1 MDFDLTK
8 EQQQL
13 GDSIQ
18 RFVAREYAFEK
29 RKGILRSEEGMS
41 REVWAHL
48 AEMGLLALQV
58 PEEHGGMG
66 GAPIETMLAMN
77 GVGRGLLLEPYLA
90 SAVVATTLLREL
102 GSPAQQGELFPAM
115 AAGERI
121 VVLAHD
127 EPGARYDLTQVS
139 TKATRAGDG
148 YTLSGQKSI
157 VVHAPSADLLLVS
170 ARTGSGVSLFLVP
183 RDAKG
188 VSLAAYRTLDGR
200 RAADVTLS
208 EVRAGREALVGA
220 EGAALDVIVSV
231 NDVAIAAA
239 CAEAVGALEALLQTT
254 VEYSKSRKQF
264 GVPIGTFQALQH
276 RMVEM
281 LIHVEQA
288 RSMSYLAAIRATDP
302 DPAERR
308 RAVSAAKVV
317 IGQACRKVA
326 QEAVQIHG
334 GMGMT
339 DELHVGH
346 YFKRLTAIELS
357 LGDTEHHLESFARE
371 TAARKEIA

>member
-1 MDFDLTK
+1 
-8 EQQQL
+8 QQL

-148 YTLSGQKSI
+148 YALSGQKSV

-183 RDAKG
+183 WDAKG

-288 RSMSYLAAIRATDP
+288 KSMSYLASLRSDEKDLQARA
-302 DPAERR
+302 R
-308 RAVSAAKVV
+308 VMSGAKVIV
-317 IGQACRKVA
+317 GRDCRNVG

-339 DELHVGH
+339 EEFLASH
-346 YFKRLTAIELS
+346 YFRRLAAWELS
-357 LGDTEHHLESFARE
+357 FGDTEHHLEKFALNSAE
-371 TAARKEIA
+371 AT

>member
-29 RKGILRSEEGMS
+29 RKGILRAEEGMS

-102 GSPAQQGELFPAM
+102 GSPAQPEELFPAM

-148 YTLSGQKSI
+148 YALSGQKSV

-183 RDAKG
+183 WDAKG

-231 NDVAIAAA
+231 NDVAIAA
-239 CAEAVGALEALLQTT
+239 
-254 VEYSKSRKQF
+254 
-264 GVPIGTFQALQH
+264 
-276 RMVEM
+276 
-281 LIHVEQA
+281 
-288 RSMSYLAAIRATDP
+288 
-302 DPAERR
+302 
-308 RAVSAAKVV
+308 
-317 IGQACRKVA
+317 
-326 QEAVQIHG
+326 
-334 GMGMT
+334 
-339 DELHVGH
+339 ELH
-346 YFKRLTAIELS
+346 RP
-357 LGDTEHHLESFARE
+357 
-371 TAARKEIA
+371 

>member
-18 RFVAREYAFEK
+18 RFVAREYGFEK
-29 RKGILRSEEGMS
+29 RKAILRSEEGMS
-41 REVWAHL
+41 REVWGHL
-48 AEMGLLALQV
+48 AEMGLLALQI

-66 GAPIETMLAMN
+66 AAAIETMLAMN

-90 SAVVATTLLREL
+90 SAVVATTLLRDL
-102 GSPAQQGELFPAM
+102 GSPQQQSELFPSL

-121 VVLAHD
+121 AVLAHT
-127 EPGARYDLTQVS
+127 EPGTRYDPTQIS
-139 TKATRAGDG
+139 TRAARRSDG
-148 YTLSGQKSI
+148 YDLSGRKSV

-170 ARTGSGVSLFLVP
+170 ARTDRGPSVFLVP

-188 VSLAAYRTLDGR
+188 VALRLYRTLDGR

-208 EVRAGREALVGA
+208 DVHVAPNAMLGADGSAQDALLRVH
-220 EGAALDVIVSV
+220 
-231 NDVAIAAA
+231 DVAIAAI
-239 CAEAVGALEALLQTT
+239 CAEAVGALEALLQAT
-254 VEYSKSRKQF
+254 VEYSKSRRQF
-264 GVPIGTFQALQH
+264 GVPIASFQALQH

-288 RSMSYLAAIRATDP
+288 KSMSYLASMRVGERDSAARAK
-302 DPAERR
+302 
-308 RAVSAAKVV
+308 VMSAAKVIV
-317 IGQACRKVA
+317 GRACRAVG
-326 QEAVQIHG
+326 QEAIQIHG

-339 DELHVGH
+339 EEFHASH
-346 YFKRLTAIELS
+346 YFRRLTAIELS
-357 LGDTEHHLESFARE
+357 FGDTEHHLERFASFSQEAQ
-371 TAARKEIA
+371 

>member
-1 MDFDLTK
+1 MDFDLSK

-41 REVWAHL
+41 PEVWAHL
-48 AEMGLLALQV
+48 AEMGLLALQI

-90 SAVVATTLLREL
+90 SAIVATTLLRDL

-139 TKATRAGDG
+139 TKATRSGDG
-148 YTLSGQKSI
+148 YSLNGRKSV

-170 ARTGSGVSLFLVP
+170 ARTDRGVSLFLVP

-200 RAADVTLS
+200 RAAEVTLS
-208 EVRAGREALVGA
+208 DVRVGREALVGA
-220 EGAALDVIVSV
+220 EGAAQDAIASV
-231 NDVAIAAA
+231 HDVAIAAT

-254 VEYSKSRKQF
+254 VEYAKSRKQF
-264 GVPIGTFQALQH
+264 GVPIASFQALQH

-288 RSMSYLAAIRATDP
+288 KSMSYLASLRIGEKDRAK
-302 DPAERR
+302 
-308 RAVSAAKVV
+308 VMSAAKVIV
-317 IGQACRKVA
+317 GRACRTVG

-339 DELHVGH
+339 EEFHASH
-346 YFKRLTAIELS
+346 YFRRLAALELS
-357 LGDTEHHLESFARE
+357 FGDTEHHLEKFARNYSTE
-371 TAARKEIA
+371 ASR

>member
-148 YTLSGQKSI
+148 YALSGQKSV

-288 RSMSYLAAIRATDP
+288 KSMSYLASLRSDEKDLQARA
-302 DPAERR
+302 R
-308 RAVSAAKVV
+308 VMSAAKVIV
-317 IGQACRKVA
+317 GRACRNVG

-339 DELHVGH
+339 EEFHASH
-346 YFKRLTAIELS
+346 YFRRLAALELS
-357 LGDTEHHLESFARE
+357 FGDTEHHLEKFALNSAE
-371 TAARKEIA
+371 AT

>member
-148 YTLSGQKSI
+148 YALSGQKSV

-183 RDAKG
+183 WDAKG

-288 RSMSYLAAIRATDP
+288 KSMSYLASLRSDEKDPKARA
-302 DPAERR
+302 R
-308 RAVSAAKVV
+308 VMSAAKVV
-317 IGQACRKVA
+317 VGRACRSVG
-326 QEAVQIHG
+326 QEAIQIHG

-339 DELHVGH
+339 EEFHASH
-346 YFKRLTAIELS
+346 YFRRLAALELS
-357 LGDTEHHLESFARE
+357 FGDTEHHLEKFARISAE
-371 TAARKEIA
+371 AT

>member
-18 RFVAREYAFEK
+18 RFVAKEYAFEK

-41 REVWAHL
+41 REVWAGL
-48 AEMGLLALQV
+48 AEMGLLALQI

-77 GVGRGLLLEPYLA
+77 GVGRGLLLEPFLA
-90 SAVVATTLLREL
+90 SSVLATTLLRDL
-102 GSPAQQGELFPAM
+102 GSPAQQAELFPAM

-121 VVLAHD
+121 VVLAHG

-139 TKATRAGDG
+139 TKATKAGDG
-148 YTLSGQKSI
+148 YTLNGRKT
-157 VVHAPSADLLLVS
+157 VVLHAPSADLLLVS
-170 ARTGSGVSLFLVP
+170 ARTDRGVSVFLVP

-188 VSLAAYRTLDGR
+188 VSLKAYRTLDGR
-200 RAADVTLS
+200 RAADVTLA
-208 EVRAGREALVGA
+208 EVRVGREALVGA
-220 EGAALDVIVSV
+220 EGSALDALISAH
-231 NDVAIAAA
+231 DVAIAAA
-239 CAEAVGALEALLQTT
+239 CAEAVGALEALLQAT
-254 VEYSKSRKQF
+254 VEYSKGRKQF
-264 GVPIGTFQALQH
+264 GVPIASFQALQH

-288 RSMSYLAAIRATDP
+288 KSMSYLASLRRDEKDAAARA
-302 DPAERR
+302 R
-308 RAVSAAKVV
+308 VMSAAKVV
-317 IGQACRKVA
+317 VGRACRSVG
-326 QEAVQIHG
+326 QEAIQIHG

-339 DELHVGH
+339 EEFHASH
-346 YFKRLTAIELS
+346 YFRRLAALELS
-357 LGDTEHHLESFARE
+357 FGDTEHHLEKFARYSAE
-371 TAARKEIA
+371 AV

>member
-18 RFVAREYAFEK
+18 RFVGREYAFEK

-48 AEMGLLALQV
+48 AEMGLLALQI

-90 SAVVATTLLREL
+90 SAVVATTLLRDL
-102 GSPAQQGELFPAM
+102 GSSAQVSELFPAM

-121 VVLAHD
+121 VALAHG

-139 TKATRAGDG
+139 TKGARDG
-148 YTLSGQKSI
+148 NGFSLNGHKS
-157 VVHAPSADLLLVS
+157 VVLHAPSADLLLVS
-170 ARTGSGVSLFLVP
+170 ARTSERGVSLFLVP

-188 VSLAAYRTLDGR
+188 VSLKSYRTLDGR

-208 EVRAGREALVGA
+208 DVRVGREALIGA
-220 EGAALDVIVSV
+220 EGSALDALVSV

-239 CAEAVGALEALLQTT
+239 CAEAVGALEALLQST
-254 VEYSKSRKQF
+254 VAYSKSRKQF
-264 GVPIGTFQALQH
+264 GVPIGSFQALQH

-288 RSMSYLAAIRATDP
+288 KSMSYLASLRSDEKDRKERAK
-302 DPAERR
+302 
-308 RAVSAAKVV
+308 VMSAAKVIV
-317 IGQACRKVA
+317 GRACRTVG

-339 DELHVGH
+339 EEFHASH
-346 YFKRLTAIELS
+346 YFRRLAALELS
-357 LGDTEHHLESFARE
+357 FGDTEHHLEKFARSFSTE
-371 TAARKEIA
+371 DSK

>member
-41 REVWAHL
+41 REVWTHL
-48 AEMGLLALQV
+48 AEMGLLALQIS
-58 PEEHGGMG
+58 EEHGGMG

-77 GVGRGLLLEPYLA
+77 GIGRGLLLEPYLA

-148 YTLSGQKSI
+148 YALSGQKSV

-183 RDAKG
+183 WDAKG

-288 RSMSYLAAIRATDP
+288 KSMSYLASLRSDEKDLQARA
-302 DPAERR
+302 R
-308 RAVSAAKVV
+308 VMSAAKVIV
-317 IGQACRKVA
+317 GRACRNVG

-339 DELHVGH
+339 EEFHASH
-346 YFKRLTAIELS
+346 YFRRLAALELS
-357 LGDTEHHLESFARE
+357 FGDTEHHLEKFALNSAE
-371 TAARKEIA
+371 AT

>member
-148 YTLSGQKSI
+148 YALSGQKSV

-183 RDAKG
+183 WDAKG

-288 RSMSYLAAIRATDP
+288 KSMSYLASLRSDEKDLQARA
-302 DPAERR
+302 R
-308 RAVSAAKVV
+308 VMSAAKVIV
-317 IGQACRKVA
+317 GRACRNVG

-339 DELHVGH
+339 EEFHASH
-346 YFKRLTAIELS
+346 YFRRLAALELS
-357 LGDTEHHLESFARE
+357 FGDTEHHLEKFALNSAE
-371 TAARKEIA
+371 AT

>member
-148 YTLSGQKSI
+148 YALSGQKSV

-183 RDAKG
+183 WDAKG

-288 RSMSYLAAIRATDP
+288 KSMSYLASLRSDEKDLQARA
-302 DPAERR
+302 R
-308 RAVSAAKVV
+308 VMSAAKVIV
-317 IGQACRKVA
+317 GRACRNVG

-339 DELHVGH
+339 EEFHASH
-346 YFKRLTAIELS
+346 YFRRLAALELS
-357 LGDTEHHLESFARE
+357 FGDTEHHLEKFARNSAE
-371 TAARKEIA
+371 AT

>member
-148 YTLSGQKSI
+148 YALSGQKSV

-183 RDAKG
+183 WDAKG

-208 EVRAGREALVGA
+208 EVRVGREVLVGA

-288 RSMSYLAAIRATDP
+288 KSMSYLASLRSDEKDLQARA
-302 DPAERR
+302 R
-308 RAVSAAKVV
+308 VMSAAKVIV
-317 IGQACRKVA
+317 GRACRNVG

-339 DELHVGH
+339 EEFHASH
-346 YFKRLTAIELS
+346 YFRRLAALELS
-357 LGDTEHHLESFARE
+357 FGDTEHHLEKFALNSAE
-371 TAARKEIA
+371 AT

>member
-115 AAGERI
+115 AAGKRI

-148 YTLSGQKSI
+148 YALSGQKSV

-183 RDAKG
+183 WDAKG

-288 RSMSYLAAIRATDP
+288 KSMSYLASLRSDEKDLQARA
-302 DPAERR
+302 R
-308 RAVSAAKVV
+308 VMSAAKVIV
-317 IGQACRKVA
+317 GRACRNVG

-339 DELHVGH
+339 EEFHASH
-346 YFKRLTAIELS
+346 YFRRLAALELS
-357 LGDTEHHLESFARE
+357 FGDTEHHLEKFALNSAE
-371 TAARKEIA
+371 AT

>member
-18 RFVAREYAFEK
+18 RFVAKEYAFEK

-41 REVWAHL
+41 REVWAGL
-48 AEMGLLALQV
+48 AEMGLLALQI

-77 GVGRGLLLEPYLA
+77 GVGRGLLLEPFLA
-90 SAVVATTLLREL
+90 SSVLATTLLRDL
-102 GSPAQQGELFPAM
+102 GSPAQQAELFPAM

-121 VVLAHD
+121 VVLAHG
-127 EPGARYDLTQVS
+127 EPGARYDLTAVS
-139 TKATRAGDG
+139 TKATKTGDG
-148 YTLSGQKSI
+148 HALTGRKS
-157 VVHAPSADLLLVS
+157 VVLHAPSADLLLVS
-170 ARTGSGVSLFLVP
+170 ARTDRGVSVFLVP

-188 VSLAAYRTLDGR
+188 ISLKAYRTLDGR
-200 RAADVTLS
+200 RAADVTFAD
-208 EVRAGREALVGA
+208 VRVGREALVGA
-220 EGAALDVIVSV
+220 EGSALDALISV
-231 NDVAIAAA
+231 HDVAIAAA
-239 CAEAVGALEALLQTT
+239 SAEAVGALEALLQAT

-264 GVPIGTFQALQH
+264 GVPIGSFQALQH

-288 RSMSYLAAIRATDP
+288 KSMSYLASLRRDEK
-302 DPAERR
+302 DPAARGQ
-308 RAVSAAKVV
+308 VMSAAKVV
-317 IGQACRKVA
+317 VGRACRSVG

-339 DELHVGH
+339 EEFHASH
-346 YFKRLTAIELS
+346 YFRRLAAIELS
-357 LGDTEHHLESFARE
+357 FGDTEHHLEKFARTSAE
-371 TAARKEIA
+371 AV

>member
-13 GDSIQ
+13 GESIQ

-90 SAVVATTLLREL
+90 SAVVATALLRDL
-102 GSPAQQGELFPAM
+102 ASPAQQAELFPAM

-121 VVLAHD
+121 VVLAHG
-127 EPGARYDLTQVS
+127 EPGARYDLTQVT
-139 TKATRAGDG
+139 TKAARAGDG
-148 YTLSGQKSI
+148 YWLTGRKA
-157 VVHAPSADLLLVS
+157 VVLHAPSADLLLVS
-170 ARTGSGVSLFLVP
+170 ARTDRGVSLFLVP

-188 VSLAAYRTLDGR
+188 VSLEDYRTLDGR
-200 RAADVTLS
+200 RAADVTLVD
-208 EVRAGREALVGA
+208 VRAGREALVGA
-220 EGAALDVIVSV
+220 EGFAQDALVAAHDA
-231 NDVAIAAA
+231 AIAAT
-239 CAEAVGALEALLQTT
+239 CAEAVGALEALLQAT

-264 GVPIGTFQALQH
+264 GVPIGSFQSLQH

-288 RSMSYLAAIRATDP
+288 KSMSYLASLLRDEKDPSARA
-302 DPAERR
+302 R
-308 RAVSAAKVV
+308 VMSAAKVV
-317 IGQACRKVA
+317 IGRACRSVG
-326 QEAVQIHG
+326 QEAIQIHG

-339 DELHVGH
+339 EEFHASH
-346 YFKRLTAIELS
+346 YFRRLAAIELS
-357 LGDTEHHLESFARE
+357 FGDTEHHLEKFARNSAE
-371 TAARKEIA
+371 AT

>member
-18 RFVAREYAFEK
+18 RFVAKEYAFEK

-41 REVWAHL
+41 REVWGHL
-48 AEMGLLALQV
+48 AEMGLLALQI

-90 SAVVATTLLREL
+90 SAVVATTLLRDL
-102 GSPAQQGELFPAM
+102 GSSAQVSELFPAM

-121 VVLAHD
+121 VVLAHG

-139 TKATRAGDG
+139 TKAARNEDG
-148 YTLSGQKSI
+148 YTLNGRKTV
-157 VVHAPSADLLLVS
+157 VVHAPSADLFLIS
-170 ARTGSGVSLFLVP
+170 ARTSERGVSLFLVP
-183 RDAKG
+183 RDSKG
-188 VSLAAYRTLDGR
+188 LSLRSYRTLDGR

-208 EVRAGREALVGA
+208 EVRVGREALVGP
-220 EGAALDVIVSV
+220 EGSALDALVAVH
-231 NDVAIAAA
+231 DVAIAAA
-239 CAEAVGALEALLQTT
+239 CAEAVGALEALLQAT
-254 VEYSKSRKQF
+254 VEYAKSRKQF
-264 GVPIGTFQALQH
+264 GVPIGSFQALQH

-281 LIHVEQA
+281 LLHVEQA
-288 RSMSYLAAIRATDP
+288 KSMSYLASLRRDEK
-302 DPAERR
+302 DPAA
-308 RAVSAAKVV
+308 RARVMSAAKVV
-317 IGQACRKVA
+317 IGRACRSVG
-326 QEAVQIHG
+326 QEAIQIHG

-339 DELHVGH
+339 EEFHASH
-346 YFKRLTAIELS
+346 YFRRLAALELS
-357 LGDTEHHLESFARE
+357 FGDTDHHLEQFARNSAE
-371 TAARKEIA
+371 AV

>member
-29 RKGILRSEEGMS
+29 RKGVLRSEEGMS

-77 GVGRGLLLEPYLA
+77 GIGRGLLLEPYLA

-102 GSPAQQGELFPAM
+102 GSPAQQADLSPAI

-121 VVLAHD
+121 VVLAHGA
-127 EPGARYDLTQVS
+127 PGVRYDLTQVA
-139 TKATRAGDG
+139 TKAARACNG
-148 YTLSGQKSI
+148 YTLNGRKS
-157 VVHAPSADLLLVS
+157 VVLHAPSADLLLVS
-170 ARTGSGVSLFLVP
+170 ARNDRGVSIFLVP

-200 RAADVTLS
+200 RAADVTLTD
-208 EVRAGREALVGA
+208 VRAGREALVGA
-220 EGAALDVIVSV
+220 EGSAQDAIVSV
-231 NDVAIAAA
+231 HDVAVAAA
-239 CAEAVGALEALLQTT
+239 CAEAVGALEAPLQAT

-264 GVPIGTFQALQH
+264 GVPIGSFQALQH

-288 RSMSYLAAIRATDP
+288 KSMSYLASLRSHEKDGSARA
-302 DPAERR
+302 R
-308 RAVSAAKVV
+308 VMSAAKVV
-317 IGQACRKVA
+317 IGRACRSVG
-326 QEAVQIHG
+326 QEAIQIHG

-339 DELHVGH
+339 EEFHASH
-346 YFKRLTAIELS
+346 YFRRLAALELS
-357 LGDTEHHLESFARE
+357 FGDTEHHLEKFARNSQE
-371 TAARKEIA
+371 ERAS

>member
-48 AEMGLLALQV
+48 AEMGLLGLQIS
-58 PEEHGGMG
+58 EEHGGMG

-77 GVGRGLLLEPYLA
+77 GIGRGLLLEPYLA

-102 GSPAQQGELFPAM
+102 GSPAQQADLFPAM

-121 VVLAHD
+121 VVLAHG
-127 EPGARYDLTQVS
+127 EPGVRYDLTQVA
-139 TKATRAGDG
+139 TKAARAGNG
-148 YTLSGQKSI
+148 YTLNGRKA
-157 VVHAPSADLLLVS
+157 VVLHAPSADLLLVS
-170 ARTGSGVSLFLVP
+170 ARNDRGVSIFLVP

-200 RAADVTLS
+200 RAADVTLTD
-208 EVRAGREALVGA
+208 VRAGREALVGA
-220 EGAALDVIVSV
+220 EGSAQDAIVSV
-231 NDVAIAAA
+231 HDVAIAAA
-239 CAEAVGALEALLQTT
+239 CAEAVGALEALLQAT

-264 GVPIGTFQALQH
+264 GVPIGSFQALQH

-288 RSMSYLAAIRATDP
+288 KSMSYLASLRSHEKDRSARA
-302 DPAERR
+302 R
-308 RAVSAAKVV
+308 VMSAAKVV
-317 IGQACRKVA
+317 IGRACRSVG
-326 QEAVQIHG
+326 QEAIQIHG

-339 DELHVGH
+339 EEFHASH
-346 YFKRLTAIELS
+346 YFRRLAALELS
-357 LGDTEHHLESFARE
+357 FGDTEHHLEKFARNSAE
-371 TAARKEIA
+371 AT

>member
-18 RFVAREYAFEK
+18 RFVAREYGFEK

-41 REVWAHL
+41 REVWRHL
-48 AEMGLLALQV
+48 AEMGLLALQI

-66 GAPIETMLAMN
+66 AAAIETMLAMN

-90 SAVVATTLLREL
+90 SAVVATTLLRDL
-102 GSPAQQGELFPAM
+102 GSPQQQSELFPSL

-121 VVLAHD
+121 AVLAHT
-127 EPGARYDLTQVS
+127 EPGTRYDPTQIS
-139 TKATRAGDG
+139 TRAAPRRSDG
-148 YTLSGQKSI
+148 YDLSGRKSV

-170 ARTGSGVSLFLVP
+170 ARTDRGSSLFLVP

-188 VSLAAYRTLDGR
+188 VGLRLYRTLDGR

-208 EVRAGREALVGA
+208 DVHVATSAMLGADGSAQDALLRVH
-220 EGAALDVIVSV
+220 
-231 NDVAIAAA
+231 DVAIAAI
-239 CAEAVGALEALLQTT
+239 CAEAVGALEALLQAT
-254 VEYSKSRKQF
+254 VEYSKSRRQF
-264 GVPIGTFQALQH
+264 GVPIASFQALQH

-288 RSMSYLAAIRATDP
+288 KSMSYLASMRVGERDSAARAK
-302 DPAERR
+302 
-308 RAVSAAKVV
+308 VMSAAKVIV
-317 IGQACRKVA
+317 GRACRAVG
-326 QEAVQIHG
+326 QEAIQIHG

-339 DELHVGH
+339 EEFHASH
-346 YFKRLTAIELS
+346 YFRRLTAIELS
-357 LGDTEHHLESFARE
+357 FGDTEHHLERFASFSQEAQ
-371 TAARKEIA
+371 

>member
-41 REVWAHL
+41 REIWGHL
-48 AEMGLLALQV
+48 AEMGLLALQI

-77 GVGRGLLLEPYLA
+77 GIGRGLLLEPYLA
-90 SAVVATTLLREL
+90 SAIVGTTLLRDL
-102 GSPAQQGELFPAM
+102 GSPAQQAELFPAM

-121 VVLAHD
+121 VVLAHG
-127 EPGARYDLTQVS
+127 EPGARYDLAQVS
-139 TKATRAGDG
+139 TKAARAGDG
-148 YTLSGQKSI
+148 YTLNGRKS
-157 VVHAPSADLLLVS
+157 VVLHAPSADLLLVS
-170 ARTGSGVSLFLVP
+170 ARTERGVSLFLVP

-188 VSLAAYRTLDGR
+188 VSLKAYRTLDGR
-200 RAADVTLS
+200 RAADVTLV

-220 EGAALDVIVSV
+220 EGSAQDALVAVH
-231 NDVAIAAA
+231 DVAIAAV
-239 CAEAVGALEALLQTT
+239 CGEAVGALEALLQAT

-264 GVPIGTFQALQH
+264 GVPIGSFQALQH

-281 LIHVEQA
+281 FIHVEQA
-288 RSMSYLAAIRATDP
+288 KSMSYLASLRRDEK
-302 DPAERR
+302 DPAA
-308 RAVSAAKVV
+308 RARVMSAAKVV
-317 IGQACRKVA
+317 IGRACRSVG
-326 QEAVQIHG
+326 QEAIQIHG

-339 DELHVGH
+339 EEFHASH
-346 YFKRLTAIELS
+346 YFRRLAAIELS
-357 LGDTEHHLESFARE
+357 FGDTEHHLEKFASHSE
-371 TAARKEIA
+371 AT